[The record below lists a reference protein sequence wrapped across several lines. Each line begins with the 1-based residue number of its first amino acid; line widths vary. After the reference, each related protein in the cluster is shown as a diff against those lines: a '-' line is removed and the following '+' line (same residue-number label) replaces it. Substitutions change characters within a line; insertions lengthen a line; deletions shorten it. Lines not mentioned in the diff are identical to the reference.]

1 MKSPSQNERILA
13 LLDSGREW
21 EMRDIHR
28 EVGFCRLNSRVS
40 ELRKRG
46 HVIECRREGNL
57 YFYRLVKP
65 EPVHECWV
73 DESAGLAEVTL
84 RPDTPFIPTNPE
96 FPGVPFPLTD
106 SVDESAGVSEQL
118 ELGGIPVKTD
128 ESVEPGTVELRD
140 GETVVAKIALS
151 DAVPENMRCVKCG
164 ADLRPTPAELEA
176 VVRFGNPLRRTPC
189 LKTASGLHRVAKV
202 ELALPDSVAAHLYR
216 DMAGTPL

>member
-57 YFYRLVKP
+57 YFYRLVKL
-65 EPVHECWV
+65 ERDHECWV

-106 SVDESAGVSEQL
+106 SADESAGVSEQL
-118 ELGGIPVKTD
+118 
-128 ESVEPGTVELRD
+128 
-140 GETVVAKIALS
+140 ALPDS
-151 DAVPENMRCVKCG
+151 VPENMRCVECG
-164 ADLRPTPAELEA
+164 ADLRPTPEELEA
-176 VVRFGNPLRRTPC
+176 VVRFGNPLRRPPC
-189 LKTASGLHRVAKV
+189 LKTASGLHRVA
-202 ELALPDSVAAHLYR
+202 LPDSVAAHIYR
-216 DMAGTPL
+216 DIAGTPL